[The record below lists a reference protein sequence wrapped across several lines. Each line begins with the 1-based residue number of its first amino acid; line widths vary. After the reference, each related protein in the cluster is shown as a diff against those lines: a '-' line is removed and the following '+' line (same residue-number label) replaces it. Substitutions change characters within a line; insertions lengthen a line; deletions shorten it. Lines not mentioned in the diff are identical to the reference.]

1 MNVISD
7 VVYIKMKSFLFCF
20 RRAKYANLYLFVIF
34 AGGVFLQCVL
44 FSWLAFHNIA
54 ISSLWKNP
62 FYFVSFYLPKL
73 SIALLLGS
81 VVFLFRRKYWTI
93 YASVFI
99 SIWILAEVIY
109 YRSTRVFIT
118 AESFA
123 LLKELRG
130 FESSIGMYLTP
141 DLLLLLLPT
150 LLLVGGIVLFDNR
163 NRSLRAFFP
172 ALLCSMGLDM
182 AAANIVARQ
191 VAPDK
196 SHFFFSC
203 LQPDYCN
210 TLNPWNPTICAVQ
223 YVSVLHSF
231 YYTAVRLLCKPFE
244 QPVTLSGAD
253 INAIQAFCD
262 TVWTPVTPSHPLVLI
277 LVESMESWAVRPDI
291 MPNLYRF
298 IQNHNVVYATRT
310 KSQTLAGNSADG
322 QMLYNTGLLPI
333 KEGVVANNYSRN
345 VFPSLSD
352 MYHTTAMIQPDELS
366 VWNQYQMNIAYGIDT
381 ACVVPSSDDKISFR
395 ILDSITCGKYGY
407 VLTITIASHSPFTA
421 RPHTSSLSL
430 PDDMPANMR
439 NYLQCLN
446 YTDACWGNLLQRID
460 SDSILHNSVVCFM
473 GDHIIFDP
481 IMRKE
486 FQDYCDKSGMD
497 YTPKDAYTAFVAY
510 SPDLQESVRID
521 QMTYQMDAYPTIC
534 HLIGADGYYWRGFGV
549 NLSNTAALR
558 HRTITE
564 QEAYNLSDK
573 IIRANYFKD
582 YFTK

>member
-1 MNVISD
+1 MFSFVYVKMNG
-7 VVYIKMKSFLFCF
+7 LFRF

-34 AGGVFLQCVL
+34 AGGIFLQCVI
-44 FSWLAFHNIA
+44 FNWLALHNIA
-54 ISSLWKNP
+54 VSSLWKNP
-62 FYFVSFYLPKL
+62 LYFVSFYLPKL
-73 SIALLLGS
+73 SMALLLGS
-81 VVFLFRRKYWTI
+81 FVFLFRRKYWTI

-277 LVESMESWAVRPDI
+277 LVESLEDWAVRPDI
-291 MPNLYRF
+291 TPNLYRF
-298 IQNHNVVYATRT
+298 VHNHNVVYATRT

-322 QMLYNTGLLPI
+322 QMIYNTGLLPI
-333 KEGVVANNYSRN
+333 RDGVVVNSYSQN
-345 VFPSLSD
+345 LFPSLSD
-352 MYHTTAMIQPDELS
+352 MYRTTAMIQPGELG
-366 VWNQYQMNIAYGIDT
+366 VWNQYTMNIAYGIDT
-381 ACVVPSSDDKISFR
+381 AYTVPSSLDEQSFQVLNSIIGQYDY
-395 ILDSITCGKYGY
+395 IL
-407 VLTITIASHSPFTA
+407 VITIASHSPFVA
-421 RPHTSSLSL
+421 CSHFSSLSL

-439 NYLQCLN
+439 NYLLCMN
-446 YTDACWGNLLQRID
+446 YTDSCWGDFLQRID
-460 SDSILHNSVVCFM
+460 TDSVLHNSVVCFM

-486 FQDYCDKSGMD
+486 FQDYCDRAGLD
-497 YTPKDAYTAFVAY
+497 YQPQEAYTAFVAY
-510 SPDLQESVRID
+510 SPDLTEKTTINEV
-521 QMTYQMDAYPTIC
+521 TYQMDVYPTIR
-534 HLIGADGYYWRGFGV
+534 HLIGADTYYWKGLGID
-549 NLSNTAALR
+549 LSDTTHTMARPIN
-558 HRTITE
+558 E
-564 QEAYNLSDK
+564 QDAYIVSDK